1 MSRFEQEHTY
11 ATVHGGGRHIREQV
25 KEVRFQ
31 SFSSPSFTITSTTVN
46 SRRSEV
52 AVAAISPQET
62 EADYESDFELD
73 KVNLDD
79 GHDGDD
85 VLDDDGHGDFELDK
99 VNKTFS
105 KTNAG

>member
-1 MSRFEQEHTY
+1 M
-11 ATVHGGGRHIREQV
+11 
-25 KEVRFQ
+25 
-31 SFSSPSFTITSTTVN
+31 
-46 SRRSEV
+46 
-52 AVAAISPQET
+52 AAISPQET

-85 VLDDDGHGDFELDK
+85 VLDDDGHGEFELDT
-99 VNKTFS
+99 VNETFS